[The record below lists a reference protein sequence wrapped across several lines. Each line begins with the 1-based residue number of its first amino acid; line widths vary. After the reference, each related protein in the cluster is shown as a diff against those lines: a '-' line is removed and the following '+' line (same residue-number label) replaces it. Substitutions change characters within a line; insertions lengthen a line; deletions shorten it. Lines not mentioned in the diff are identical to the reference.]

1 MAASSRRSGGRTV
14 VLRRVRFGAFD
25 LLSDERRLLSDGVPV
40 PLGGRAFDLLCTL
53 VEHHD
58 RLVTKDE
65 LFARVWPGLVVE
77 DNNLSVQ
84 VSALR
89 RALGPEAIA
98 TVAGRGYRLA
108 LPVQVVSPLS
118 AVPQMPAGIEQRAL
132 AAALPQAAWLAL
144 PATADGAAM
153 ATLASCALQHGG
165 RSLPAAAGVAS
176 RVCRFEHMRAAL
188 ACAAALHAVP
198 PGGWRLAIVPVDGAD
213 ASAAV
218 ALASAAAPGSTVL
231 PEGVAAAVIP
241 QLDGELSELG
251 GHDAGEGRVLPRC
264 FVLTPT
270 MPPPPDPSVTP
281 PVERLKPMIAVLPFG
296 VHGQSAWPVPL
307 GDILTDQLISTLSR
321 SEAVH
326 VISRLSTTVFRDTTV
341 PMRAIA
347 SSLGAQYIVS
357 GRVWPADGR
366 LQLQAEMADA
376 ATGQVLWADALA
388 DHDEAVLR
396 MDSAL
401 VQSVVAGVL
410 RAIFANELRAI
421 RSQPLPDL
429 ASHTLLLAAIHLL
442 YRTSPRDF
450 GLAREALLTLQ
461 ARAPRHAAPLAWL
474 ARWHLTRVV
483 LRWSDDPASDGRAAL
498 DMAQRALDL
507 DPDSALAL
515 TMLGNV
521 HTSHLRDLQRAE
533 WMYDQALSANPNESL
548 AWLAKGNALA
558 FRGEGP
564 AALEHTQHALALS
577 PLDPSRHFY
586 LGIQAS
592 AALTAGDYA
601 RAVESARATI
611 RLNFQHLSAHR
622 VLAIALSLQGLHDEA
637 RAAARGLLA
646 LDPSINV
653 RDWLRESPGA
663 STALAQR
670 YAQALLDA
678 GVPAARAG

>member
-1 MAASSRRSGGRTV
+1 MV
-14 VLRRVRFGAFD
+14 RRVRFGGFE
-25 LLSDERRLLSDGVPV
+25 LVSDERRLLADGVPV

-108 LPVQVVSPLS
+108 LTVQQLSPL
-118 AVPQMPAGIEQRAL
+118 APQALQMPAGIEQRAL
-132 AAALPQAAWLAL
+132 AAALPKAAWLAL
-144 PATADGAAM
+144 PGTADGAAM
-153 ATLASCALQHGG
+153 ATLVSCALQHGG
-165 RSLPAAAGVAS
+165 HSLPVAAGVAS
-176 RVCRFEHMRAAL
+176 RVCAFEQLRSAL
-188 ACAAALHAVP
+188 ACAAALHAVQ
-198 PGGWRLAIVPVDGAD
+198 PGGWRLAIVPVDSAD
-213 ASAAV
+213 AAEAV
-218 ALASAAAPGSTVL
+218 ALAATAAPGSTVL
-231 PEGVAAAVIP
+231 PEAVAGAVIP
-241 QLDGELSELG
+241 QLDGELSELS
-251 GHDAGEGRVLPRC
+251 GHDTGEGRLPPRC
-264 FVLTPT
+264 FSLTPP
-270 MPPPPDPSVTP
+270 MPTTP
-281 PVERLKPMIAVLPFG
+281 PKTSANASVERLKPMIAVLPFS
-296 VHGQSAWPVPL
+296 VHGQPAWAVPL

-326 VISRLSTTVFRDTTV
+326 VISRLSTTVFRDAAV

-347 SSLGAQYIVS
+347 STLGAQYIVS

-376 ATGQVLWADALA
+376 ATGQVLWAEALT

-461 ARAPRHAAPLAWL
+461 GRAPRHAAPLAWL

-558 FRGEGP
+558 FRGEGA
-564 AALEHTQHALALS
+564 AALEHTRHALALS

-601 RAVESARATI
+601 QAVDAARATI

-622 VLAIALSLQGLHDEA
+622 VLAISLSLLGRRDEA
-637 RAAARGLLA
+637 HAAARGLLA

-653 RDWLRESPGA
+653 HDWLRESPGA